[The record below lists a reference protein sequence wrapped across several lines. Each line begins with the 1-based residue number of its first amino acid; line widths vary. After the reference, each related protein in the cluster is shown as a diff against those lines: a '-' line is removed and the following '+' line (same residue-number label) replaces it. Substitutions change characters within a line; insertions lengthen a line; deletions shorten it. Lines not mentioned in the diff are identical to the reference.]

1 MEGLVLS
8 GIEYDKS
15 SGIVSGTLHE
25 LPKKA
30 QTTNKI
36 NQVES
41 VLEHWKDLRT
51 RVQGTDGYT
60 ACQNELII
68 CFLHIHC

>member
-36 NQVES
+36 NQVEP

-51 RVQGTDGYT
+51 RERTGTLLAT
-60 ACQNELII
+60 RN
-68 CFLHIHC
+68 